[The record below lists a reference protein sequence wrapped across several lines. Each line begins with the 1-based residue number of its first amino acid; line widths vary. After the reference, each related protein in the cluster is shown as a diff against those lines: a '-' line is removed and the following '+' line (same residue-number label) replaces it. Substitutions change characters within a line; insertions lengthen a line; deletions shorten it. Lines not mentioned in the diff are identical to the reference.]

1 MEKEADG
8 IGSTSGTFI
17 LPGYTPWRTNTVGSD
32 LKPLVETT
40 IPSDVVEPR
49 FEASQ
54 KYGTGKYAW
63 SWLIW
68 QDESCNYN
76 DQKQFIDLAATMGF
90 WQDESCNYTDQKQ
103 FIDLAATMGY
113 EYVLVDALWDT
124 QIGRDKIVHRPGCYH
139 GI

>member
-17 LPGYTPWRTNTVGSD
+17 LPGSTPWRTITVGSD

-40 IPSDVVEPR
+40 IPYDVVEPR

-54 KYGTGKYAW
+54 KYGTGKYTW

-76 DQKQFIDLAATMGF
+76 DQKLFSSFNRLATIKIITIPIG
-90 WQDESCNYTDQKQ
+90 K
-103 FIDLAATMGY
+103 AAIILT
-113 EYVLVDALWDT
+113 L
-124 QIGRDKIVHRPGCYH
+124 
-139 GI
+139 

>member
-1 MEKEADG
+1 
-8 IGSTSGTFI
+8 
-17 LPGYTPWRTNTVGSD
+17 SD

-40 IPSDVVEPR
+40 IPYDVVEPR

-68 QDESCNYN
+68 QDESCNY
-76 DQKQFIDLAATMGF
+76 
-90 WQDESCNYTDQKQ
+90 SDQKQ

-124 QIGRDKIVHRPGCYH
+124 QIGRDKIAELSK
-139 GI
+139 